1 MQLSFNRGDQDG
13 TVLWGLCSAVLLM
26 AASLSVWAYTVL
38 YVANKKAAES
48 KSRQIPYAR

>member
-13 TVLWGLCSAVLLM
+13 TVFWGLFSGVLLM
-26 AASLSVWAYTVL
+26 AASLSVWAYAVL

-48 KSRQIPYAR
+48 KSRQFPYGR